1 MNARL
6 VALDILSGVLKDSKY
21 LNLELK
27 RALSPAM
34 SAEDRRFITA
44 LVSTTIENLQR
55 IDFVIDSFV
64 RAKRVHTVIRNILR
78 LGVCQLMFFESV
90 PESAAVNESVKLA
103 QSRGKAQLKGFVNA
117 TLRSVAQNMGS
128 LEYPKAEENFS
139 EYLRVMY
146 SYPKWLCD
154 RYIAEYGQKQA
165 EEMLAYRGDN
175 SLTCVRLCGEGQAQP
190 PEGFIRGKYC
200 ADAYYIKNASDIEN
214 MPLFKR
220 GEITVMGEASMICVM
235 AAGIGAKDSVL
246 DLCAAPGGKS
256 CYAARFAHEGSV
268 TAQDVYEHRVELIRA
283 TAARLCADNVTAQ
296 SWDATVLRPEQQEVF
311 DVVLADVPCSALGLL
326 HRKPDIKLSKREE
339 DIAALTE
346 LQRGILE
353 NAARYVKPGGILLY
367 STCTIDR
374 AENQDIAAWF
384 LAEHT
389 DFAPDELKNYLPE
402 ALMPR
407 ANGAELQLLPHID
420 GVDGFFMAR
429 FRKNG

>member
-6 VALDILSGVLKDSKY
+6 VALDVMSGVLKEGSY

-27 RALSPAM
+27 RTLSPAM

-103 QSRGKAQLKGFVNA
+103 QAKGKAQLKGFVNA
-117 TLRSVAQNMGS
+117 TLRSVAQNLGS
-128 LEYPKAEENFS
+128 VEYPGAEADFS

-154 RYIAEYGQKQA
+154 KYIAEYGEKQA
-165 EEMLAYRGDN
+165 EAMLAYHGDN
-175 SLTCVRLCGEGQAQP
+175 SLTCVRLNSERRQEP
-190 PEGFIRGKYC
+190 PEGMTAGRYC

-214 MPLFKR
+214 MPMFKR

-235 AAGIGAKDSVL
+235 AAGIGAGDSVL
-246 DLCAAPGGKS
+246 DICAAPGGKS
-256 CYAARFAHEGSV
+256 CYAARFANEGSV
-268 TAQDVYEHRVELIRA
+268 LAQDIHEHRVELIRA
-283 TAARLCADNVTAQ
+283 TAKRLGMENVAAEK
-296 SWDATVLRPEQQEVF
+296 WDATVLRQEQQEAF
-311 DVVLADVPCSALGLL
+311 DVVLADLPCTALGLL
-326 HRKPDIKLSKREE
+326 YRKPDIKISKREE

-346 LQRGILE
+346 LQRAILK
-353 NAARYVKPGGILLY
+353 NAARYVKPGGVLLY

-374 AENQDIAAWF
+374 AENEDMAGWF

-389 DFAPDELKNYLPE
+389 DFVADELKNYLPE
-402 ALMPR
+402 ALMCR
-407 ANGAELQLLPHID
+407 ADGATLQLLPHID

>member
-6 VALDILSGVLKDSKY
+6 TALDIMSGVLKEGSY
-21 LNLELK
+21 LNLVLK
-27 RALSPAM
+27 RTLSPAM

-78 LGVCQLMFFESV
+78 LGVCQLLFFESV

-103 QSRGKAQLKGFVNA
+103 QAKGKGQLKGFVNA
-117 TLRSVAQNMGS
+117 TLRSVAQNLGN
-128 LEYPKAEENFS
+128 LEYPKAEEDFS

-154 RYIAEYGQKQA
+154 KYIAEYGQRQA
-165 EEMLAYRGDN
+165 EAMLAYRGDN
-175 SLTCVRLCGEGQAQP
+175 SLTCVRLSGEKNEP
-190 PEGFIRGKYC
+190 PEGAVRGRYC
-200 ADAYYIKNASDIEN
+200 GDAYYIKNASDIEN
-214 MPLFKR
+214 MPMFKR
-220 GEITVMGEASMICVM
+220 GELTVMGEASMICVL
-235 AAGIGAKDSVL
+235 AAGIGEYDSVL

-256 CYAARFAHEGSV
+256 CYAARFASGGSV
-268 TAQDVYEHRVELIRA
+268 TAQDVHEHRVELIRA
-283 TAARLCADNVTAQ
+283 TAARLRAENVTARV
-296 SWDATVLRPEQQEVF
+296 WDATVFQPEQSECF
-311 DVVLADVPCSALGLL
+311 DVVLADVPCTALGLL
-326 HRKPDIKLSKREE
+326 HRKPDIKISKREE
-339 DIAALTE
+339 DIAALTY
-346 LQRGILE
+346 LQREILQ

-374 AENQDIAAWF
+374 AENEDMAAWF

-389 DFAPDELKNYLPE
+389 DFVPDELKNYLPE

-407 ANGAELQLLPHID
+407 AEGATLQLLPHID